1 MKIQAEIRY
10 SQPPSAVSTMIADA
24 AFQDR
29 KCAATGALDHTVDIT
44 DQAGRTTIKT
54 ERDMPTD
61 QFPDFLKSLVGKTLK
76 VVQTDDWA
84 PAAPDGSRDGTTS
97 VVITG
102 TPLKL
107 TGTLRLRPETG
118 GSVAKLDADLKAS
131 VPLVGAKVEK
141 AAAPAILSAVRAE
154 EKTAARWFDEH

>member
-1 MKIQAEIRY
+1 MKIQSEIRY
-10 SQPPSAVSTMIADA
+10 SQLPAAVSTMIGDP

-29 KCAATGALDHTVDIT
+29 KCAATGALDHTVAVT
-44 DQAGRTTIKT
+44 DQAGRTTILT

-61 QFPDFLKSLVGKTLK
+61 KFPDFLKSLVGKTLK

-84 PAAPDGSRDGTTS
+84 PAAADGSRDGSTT

-107 TGTLRLRPETG
+107 TGILRLRPETG
-118 GSVAKLDADLKAS
+118 GSVVHLDAELKAS
-131 VPLVGAKVEK
+131 LPLIGAKVEK